1 MIPNSLVSVADIY
14 GINLLTRLRVILV
27 NISLDNFQDTI
38 NPLCSCNLEIES
50 TSLFYLR
57 YRNFITPRTN
67 LVSELHKL
75 YSNSLNL
82 DEISLT
88 KLLWY
93 GDSKYENEI
102 KKKDIISLY
111 KFRTLY
117 KPIWSST
124 NVTFFFDICLL
135 AVFLSFYLCIFYAL
149 RFSILCL
156 VTCT

>member
-67 LVSELHKL
+67 LVSELHEL
-75 YSNSLNL
+75 DSNSLNL

-88 KLLWY
+88 KLL
-93 GDSKYENEI
+93 
-102 KKKDIISLY
+102 
-111 KFRTLY
+111 
-117 KPIWSST
+117 
-124 NVTFFFDICLL
+124 
-135 AVFLSFYLCIFYAL
+135 
-149 RFSILCL
+149 
-156 VTCT
+156 